1 VVDSQFRKR
10 DDEPTR
16 DRPAPAAEPADAGA
30 VTSIQ
35 ALQSSAGNAAVAALL
50 AGSETAVQRAPAQ
63 PDNRLMDPATGEPTL
78 SDGAKLEQEVI
89 DPILSLYAVL
99 RDDPPDFER
108 AKDKFRPIAQTLFDL
123 QMKYEATN
131 PDLANLIMAVR
142 GWMSR
147 PYDAILARTD
157 GLKPMRDSDIAARVS
172 DLIPD
177 LRAIGD
183 RLP

>member
-1 VVDSQFRKR
+1 MDPSTGELVPGS
-10 DDEPTR
+10 EPDVRPNEAATAAPTTAPSPAA
-16 DRPAPAAEPADAGA
+16 PAPTPASAEDP
-30 VTSIQ
+30 
-35 ALQSSAGNAAVAALL
+35 SAG
-50 AGSETAVQRAPAQ
+50 E
-63 PDNRLMDPATGEPTL
+63 ATKFEE
-78 SDGAKLEQEVI
+78 DVI
-89 DPILSLYAVL
+89 GQVISLYAVL
-99 RDDPPDFER
+99 RDPAPDFELAA
-108 AKDKFRPIAQTLFDL
+108 AKFKPIGQSLFDL

-147 PYDAILARTD
+147 PYDAILARTG

-183 RLP
+183 RLR